1 MKNGVTESEM
11 SGEGPEPGAS
21 DNLLSLNLKDFP
33 MIKDWEDGETYEL
46 SDLEGAQL
54 RQISPGEF
62 EVVPGPSEME
72 EDEDEKP
79 VSPAPK
85 KGYKNPA
92 VEAMSEEE

>member
-1 MKNGVTESEM
+1 MKNGVSESEM
-11 SGEGPEPGAS
+11 SGSGPEPGAS
-21 DNLLSLNLKDFP
+21 DNLLSLNIKDFP
-33 MIKDWEDGETYEL
+33 VIKDWEDGETYEL

-72 EDEDEKP
+72 EEEKLE
-79 VSPAPK
+79 SPTPK

>member
-11 SGEGPEPGAS
+11 AGEGPEPGAS

-62 EVVPGPSEME
+62 EVVPGVSEEVE
-72 EDEDEKP
+72 EEKP
-79 VSPAPK
+79 ESPAPK

>member
-21 DNLLSLNLKDFP
+21 DNLLSLNPKDFP
-33 MIKDWEDGETYEL
+33 VIADWKDGETYDL
-46 SDLEGAQL
+46 TDLEGAQL

-72 EDEDEKP
+72 EEEEKP
-79 VSPAPK
+79 ESPAPK

>member
-21 DNLLSLNLKDFP
+21 DNELRLNPKDFP
-33 MIKDWEDGETYEL
+33 MIKDWKDGSSYKFSEL
-46 SDLEGAQL
+46 GDAILE
-54 RQISPGEF
+54 QISTGVF

-72 EDEDEKP
+72 EEEDEKP